1 MHDTLERAARTA
13 RRHPRLAIALLRRLA
28 DEARSRALS
37 AVALDALYERY
48 FVLERLGEARG
59 ILEEL
64 YAGLQAAESA
74 GLARQAGRML
84 EAIGRVHYTH
94 GEYEDAVHC
103 WGQCVHMFEV
113 TGDVRSGVEA
123 RIGLGA
129 IYNAI
134 GDWRTSARFHQDAR
148 SLLGEADDP
157 YLRTKLALNLGVN
170 LRLMGQRAEAARQFE
185 VALREAQRGDI
196 REYIAEAYW
205 HLGQCV
211 DDDGDVD
218 RAQTLI
224 RSALTLAHGC
234 GYTWLGAAALIT
246 LARML
251 QRQGKH
257 EDAGVAYEEGLEIAQ
272 QVESRPQ
279 QVICHSALSALA
291 EARGDLAA
299 ALSHARQHMALE
311 LEIKNTLNAPDQ
323 LRNMQQH
330 DLSEKPPIQK
340 LLELSSSDAMHTPD
354 LQTALATVAQAA
366 AGILR
371 LELIVVWLREPDSGR
386 MVCRALAAPGD
397 IGLATGVP
405 LPQDR
410 LPVYAAIQRDQHDA
424 LVVHDLRIHPAGA
437 ELRSLFAPVE
447 LQSLLEAPLQLRG
460 EKIGVVAFGQ
470 VGKRRNWTRD
480 DVLFGSHIAHLIEHI
495 LSDRQHLDIQ
505 AQLASA
511 NQALEQRVQA
521 RTAELQDALR
531 ALEESSLTDPLT
543 GLRNRR
549 FLLQHLDNDAA
560 LSARHCEAGAAGG
573 VSSVPGADLI
583 LFMVDLDHF
592 KAVNDTH
599 GHLAGDAVLM
609 QIKERLCKVFRESDY
624 LVRWGGEEFLI
635 VARATMREMAP
646 LMAERVRVTVA
657 GEAFRLPDGT
667 RLIKTCSV
675 GFAAYPFIRSAPRAV
690 SWQEVVGI
698 VDTALYAAKRAGR
711 NGWVGIGAAPMASAE
726 GLLPA
731 LKASP
736 QDAVRRGQALLATNL
751 DEEQVLAAFSK
762 TS

>member
-1 MHDTLERAARTA
+1 MHDTLQRAARTA
-13 RRHPRLAIALLRRLA
+13 RRHPKLAIVLLRRLA
-28 DEARSRALS
+28 DEARAASLT

-48 FVLERLGEARG
+48 FVLERLGEARH

-74 GLARQAGRML
+74 GLAVQAGRML

-94 GEYEDAVHC
+94 GEYEDAIHN

-134 GDWRTSARFHQDAR
+134 GDWRTSARFQQDAR
-148 SLLGEADDP
+148 SVLGQADDP
-157 YLRTKLALNLGVN
+157 YLRAKLALNLGVN
-170 LRLMGQRAEAARQFE
+170 LRLMGERVEAARQFE
-185 VALREAQRGDI
+185 VALREAQRGDV

-205 HLGQCV
+205 HLGQYFE
-211 DDDGDVD
+211 DGGDLD

-224 RSALTLAHGC
+224 HSAMTLAHAC
-234 GYTWLGAAALIT
+234 GYTWLGGAALIT
-246 LARML
+246 LARIVA
-251 QRQGKH
+251 QQGKH
-257 EDAGVAYEEGLEIAQ
+257 DEACAAYEDGLRIAR

-279 QVICHSALSALA
+279 QVVCHSALSQLA
-291 EARGDLAA
+291 EARGDLAV

-311 LEIKNTLNAPDQ
+311 LQIKSELNAPDQ
-323 LRNMQQH
+323 LRNMQQY

-340 LLELSSSDAMHTPD
+340 LLELSSSETLRNPD
-354 LQTALATVAQAA
+354 LQAALSTVAQAA

-371 LELIVVWLREPDSGR
+371 LELVAMWLRDPDSGQV
-386 MVCRALAAPGD
+386 VCRALVALDEVGVSTGD
-397 IGLATGVP
+397 A

-410 LPVYAAIQRDQHDA
+410 LPAYAAIQRQLQAA

-437 ELRSLFAPVE
+437 DLRALFAPTD
-447 LQSLLEAPLQLRG
+447 LQSLLEAPLQLHG
-460 EKIGVVAFGQ
+460 ENIGSVAFGQ
-470 VGKRRNWTRD
+470 VGQRRNWTRD
-480 DVLFGSHIAHLIEHI
+480 DVLFGSHIAHLAEHI

-560 LSARHCEAGAAGG
+560 LSARHCEGGGAGTTASVAGT
-573 VSSVPGADLI
+573 DLI
-583 LFMVDLDHF
+583 MFMVDLDHF

-635 VARATMREMAP
+635 VARATTREMAP
-646 LMAERVRVTVA
+646 MMAERVRATVG
-657 GEAFRLPDGT
+657 GEDFRLPDGS
-667 RLIKTCSV
+667 RLTKTCSV
-675 GFAAYPFIRSAPRAV
+675 GFAAYPFLRSAPRAI

-698 VDTALYAAKRAGR
+698 VDMALYAAKRAGR
-711 NGWVGIGAAPMASAE
+711 NGWVGIVATPKASAD
-726 GLLPA
+726 GLLVA

-736 QDAVRRGQALLATNL
+736 RDAVGRGDVTLATNL
-751 DEEQVLAAFSK
+751 DPERVLASA
-762 TS
+762 